1 VAGRGAR
8 QRREEPPSAAARV
21 ELNGALSNPFT
32 NHKSLLNQLTALH
45 ETSLRKAEAS
55 PRQPRSVSPRPSPV
69 LETVALVL
77 TLAEQPM
84 RAREIHATAE
94 TLAGQQLHWSSVK
107 ASLAAGA
114 SGRSPRFER
123 LRRGVYRLARD
134 TPEGG
139 RTWD

>member
-1 VAGRGAR
+1 
-8 QRREEPPSAAARV
+8 
-21 ELNGALSNPFT
+21 
-32 NHKSLLNQLTALH
+32 
-45 ETSLRKAEAS
+45 
-55 PRQPRSVSPRPSPV
+55 V

-134 TPEGG
+134 TPDCG